1 MSVFITLSHD
11 GLRENLPSSTGG
23 PGCYGMVWAHFFV
36 KVHLCY
42 RTEWRAKPT
51 AQTLIPHLEDLAVG
65 RADLIPASLAPN
77 SASLL
82 KVPLHCTAMV
92 RVTKSPVQYRTL
104 VYALDYSGGSQRR
117 QLRFQETRKETS
129 VCYFPLLDIILK
141 PNWELSV
148 KEIQ

>member
-1 MSVFITLSHD
+1 MD
-11 GLRENLPSSTGG
+11 WG
-23 PGCYGMVWAHFFV
+23 
-36 KVHLCY
+36 
-42 RTEWRAKPT
+42 RTYHPAQVDLDVMAWSELISLWKYICVTEQSGEQKPT

-82 KVPLHCTAMV
+82 EVPLHCTAMV
-92 RVTKSPVQYRTL
+92 RDTRSPVQYRTL

-129 VCYFPLLDIILK
+129 VCYFPLLVLGG
-141 PNWELSV
+141 WT
-148 KEIQ
+148 